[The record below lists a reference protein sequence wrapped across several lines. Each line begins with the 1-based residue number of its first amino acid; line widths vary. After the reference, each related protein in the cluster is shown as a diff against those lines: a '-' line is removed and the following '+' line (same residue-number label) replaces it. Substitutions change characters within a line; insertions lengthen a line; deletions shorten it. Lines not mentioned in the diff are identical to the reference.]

1 MKYAFAPSARSL
13 EDSELAESVL
23 RAHRE
28 SRSTYGRPRIHA
40 ELRAQGR
47 RIGQKRVARLMKAA
61 GISGVQR
68 RRYRKTTDSAHDFPI
83 APNTLARR
91 FDVTKIETTERFSA
105 GDITYIATHEG
116 WLYLS
121 VVLDLVSRRV
131 VGWSMRPTMER
142 ALVIDAL
149 RSAIANKR
157 PGTTPLFHS
166 DRGSQYASTEFRAI
180 LVANG
185 LTASMSRKGECW
197 DNAVVESFFGT
208 MKTELGVPLG
218 NRAIRLAQLHSST
231 SKSGITA
238 SVVIPRSATSARN
251 STSRSCRTQHSHLS
265 GKPGQAQFSSASCLS
280 RIALRTSA
288 TRLLPS

>member
-166 DRGSQYASTEFRAI
+166 DRGSQYASTEFRAV
-180 LVANG
+180 LAANG

-197 DNAVVESFFGT
+197 DNAVAESFFGT
-208 MKTELGVPLG
+208 MKTELGDPPWESRDTARAATFEYIEVWYNRKRRHSTLG
-218 NRAIRLAQLHSST
+218 YVSPEQYESQLPN
-231 SKSGITA
+231 A
-238 SVVIPRSATSARN
+238 A
-251 STSRSCRTQHSHLS
+251 
-265 GKPGQAQFSSASCLS
+265 
-280 RIALRTSA
+280 
-288 TRLLPS
+288 